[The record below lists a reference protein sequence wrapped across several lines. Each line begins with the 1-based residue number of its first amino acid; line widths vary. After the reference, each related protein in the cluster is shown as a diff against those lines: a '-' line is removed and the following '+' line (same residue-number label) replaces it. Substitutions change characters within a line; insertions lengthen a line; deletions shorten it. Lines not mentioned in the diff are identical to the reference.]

1 MRHGPALAPV
11 NTMLARKYM
20 IRHLVSV
27 AVLLVIT
34 AIPAATQ
41 TTFNSAEIA
50 KKVSPAVVTIIV
62 HSESGQVTG
71 SGFLISPDGKIITSL
86 HVVRSTG
93 RGSVEL
99 ANGDIFDSFTVRAI
113 DERRD
118 LAILQIPGF
127 DLPVAELG
135 NSNEVPPGEP
145 VLFVGS
151 PRGLQGTITVGVI
164 SAIRELP
171 EGFKVIQTGAAAN
184 PGNSGGP
191 LLNGRGQVVGV
202 LGFKLTDSA
211 GLNFAVPINYAR
223 GMLNNLSESLS
234 LAVVG
239 KPPGN
244 GSAPGRVIQ
253 RLSDLKTLAVA
264 SLGTT

>member
-1 MRHGPALAPV
+1 
-11 NTMLARKYM
+11 
-20 IRHLVSV
+20 
-27 AVLLVIT
+27 
-34 AIPAATQ
+34 
-41 TTFNSAEIA
+41 
-50 KKVSPAVVTIIV
+50 
-62 HSESGQVTG
+62 
-71 SGFLISPDGKIITSL
+71 
-86 HVVRSTG
+86 
-93 RGSVEL
+93 
-99 ANGDIFDSFTVRAI
+99 
-113 DERRD
+113 
-118 LAILQIPGF
+118 
-127 DLPVAELG
+127 
-135 NSNEVPPGEP
+135 
-145 VLFVGS
+145 
-151 PRGLQGTITVGVI
+151 VI

-244 GSAPGRVIQ
+244 GNAPGRVIQ